1 MVSSRT
7 MMKKSNKTAFEAALS
22 LLARRAQS
30 EWEMRTKLK
39 RKEYTASEIE
49 ETVKRLLASRYINDA
64 ELAEEVFLYYRE
76 ERLYGD
82 RYIHQKLKARG
93 LHSSCHLTREEEEE
107 KAALALQNKE
117 KIIPGFSE
125 NYRKAA
131 AYLFRRGFSPGTVSA
146 VMQERGEADPFFG
159 E

>member
-1 MVSSRT
+1 
-7 MMKKSNKTAFEAALS
+7 MKKSNKTAFEAALA

-39 RKEYTASEIE
+39 RKEYTAEEIE
-49 ETVKRLLASRYINDA
+49 ETVTRLLASRYINDT

-82 RYIHQKLKARG
+82 RYIQQKLKARG
-93 LHSSCHLTREEEEE
+93 LKSEWHLTREEEEE

-131 AYLFRRGFSPGTVSA
+131 AYLFRRGFAPGTVSA
-146 VMQERGEADPFFG
+146 VMQGRGEEDPFF
-159 E
+159 EE